1 MAIFI
6 FVVSF
11 VVLIGAI
18 VYLLNK
24 RYPIAGAFEVSNLF
38 GRIIMV
44 SILVAAAFM
53 AFQHMSD

>member
-1 MAIFI
+1 MIIF
-6 FVVSF
+6 FVSLVI
-11 VVLIGAI
+11 LIAAI

-44 SILVAAAFM
+44 SILIAAAFM
-53 AFQHMSD
+53 DFQRMSE